1 MYAKIKNGAIEA
13 TGTLKQL
20 FPNTSFPAGVADSD
34 FKTANGLQDIVNA
47 ERKDDKYYW
56 VTQGDITLVDGVA
69 TRGFSNVARRI
80 EDVAEVDDVS
90 GDPIYVQVW
99 DADFDNGEG
108 EEPGKMVDTSEQLIT
123 RGLKH
128 TFKNQIKSQANSA
141 LTQTDWMVIRLAERE
156 VAIPDATVTYR
167 AAVITEYGRLKTAI
181 TGAADVDALAVVM
194 NAQNWPGEL

>member
-1 MYAKIKNGAIEA
+1 MYAKITDGAIEA

-47 ERKDDKYYW
+47 EQKDRKYYY
-56 VTQGDITLVDGVA
+56 VTQGDVTLVDGVA
-69 TRGFSNVARRI
+69 TQGFTNTAMAI
-80 EDVAEVDDVS
+80 EDVDAKDSD
-90 GDPIYVQVW
+90 GNQLYVQVL
-99 DADFDNGEG
+99 DPDFDNGEG
-108 EEPGKMVDTSEQLIT
+108 RPAGKMVDTSEKLIT
-123 RGLKH
+123 RGLKY

-141 LTQTDWMVIRLAERE
+141 LAPTDWMVIRKAERD

-181 TGAADVDALAVVM
+181 TGAADIDALAVVM
-194 NAQNWPGEL
+194 NAQNWPETD

>member
-1 MYAKIKNGAIEA
+1 MFAKITDGAIAA

-69 TRGFSNVARRI
+69 TQGFTNTAKAI
-80 EDVAEVDDVS
+80 EDVDAKDSD
-90 GDPIYVQVW
+90 GNQLYVQV
-99 DADFDNGEG
+99 FDPDEG
-108 EEPGKMVDTSEQLIT
+108 DDGAMVDTSEKLIT

-128 TFKNQIKSQANSA
+128 TMKAQIKSQANSA
-141 LTQTDWMVIRLAERE
+141 LAGTDWMVIRKAERD
-156 VAIPDATVTYR
+156 VAIPDSTVTYR
-167 AAVITEYGRLKTAI
+167 AAVITECARLETAI
-181 TGAADVDALAVVM
+181 AGAANVDALQVVM
-194 NAQNWPGEL
+194 QAQNWPESD

>member
-1 MYAKIKNGAIEA
+1 MFAKIKDGAIEA

-20 FPNTSFPAGVADSD
+20 FPNTSFPAGVADND

-80 EDVAEVDDVS
+80 EDVAEVDED
-90 GDPIYVQVW
+90 GNPIYVQV
-99 DADFDNGEG
+99 FDPDEG
-108 EEPGKMVDTSEQLIT
+108 DDGAMVDTSEQLVT
-123 RGLKH
+123 RGLKYS
-128 TFKNQIKSQANSA
+128 FKNQIKSQANSA
-141 LTQTDWMVIRLAERE
+141 LAPTDWMVIRLAERE